1 MFQHTHL
8 KEKEISCTNI
18 APSDPLNVVRNNESL
33 KEKKSLNVKEK
44 ITQLFIFSQYMSIK

>member
-18 APSDPLNVVRNNESL
+18 VDPSDPLNVVWNNESL
-33 KEKKSLNVKEK
+33 KENKSWNEK
-44 ITQLFIFSQYMSIK
+44 